1 MMDELITAISA
12 VGFPIVAYGA
22 MFWYMINMQRQHS
35 AEINALKDSL
45 NGNTLALSELKD
57 IIQYM
62 YGDMKAHGTE

>member
-22 MFWYMINMQRQHS
+22 MFWYMINMQRQHT

-62 YGDMKAHGTE
+62 FGDMKSHGSE